1 MAYANPI
8 GQQYQQPETL
18 KQENPNKMQE
28 MMLLASAMQP
38 QQYQQQQQG
47 GGNSGGGGMG
57 GMSSMLDKFTGG
69 GGAAGGAAGGISAGP
84 VASGAG
90 GSISS
95 GSVMPNAFT
104 EALQGGI
111 SQGGVSGG
119 SAAGGSAAGGSSSA
133 AGGSGIGGAGW
144 AALLAAIIAG
154 NENQAIDKGARDS
167 GSSYWWDLA
176 HGEVLEQDI
185 TDRWGPKAFGSNK
198 YGFGGDALLASQLA
212 QLEFGQGWDTLRNES
227 TLARLLGRG
236 PDDDDKHWT
245 EY

>member
-8 GQQYQQPETL
+8 GQQYPQQPNTL
-18 KQENPNKMQE
+18 QQENPNKLQE

-57 GMSSMLDKFTGG
+57 GMNSMLDKFTGG
-69 GGAAGGAAGGISAGP
+69 GAAGGT
-84 VASGAG
+84 V
-90 GSISS
+90 SS
-95 GSVMPNAFT
+95 GSVMPNVFT

-111 SQGGVSGG
+111 SQGGVGGG
-119 SAAGGSAAGGSSSA
+119 SAAGGSAAGGGSSGA
-133 AGGSGIGGAGW
+133 AGGGMAGGWW
-144 AALLAAIIAG
+144 AALAAAILG
-154 NENQAIDKGARDS
+154 NERQAKNKGARDES
-167 GSSYWWDLA
+167 GDSYAWDLL

-185 TDRWGPKAFGSNK
+185 TDRWGPKAFGDNK

-212 QLEFGQGWDTLRNES
+212 QLEFGQAWDTFKDES
-227 TLARLLGRG
+227 TLAKLLGRG
-236 PDDDDKHWT
+236 DDDKHWT